1 MSNKIDYT
9 KYATN
14 TQEPNARV
22 FNTIN
27 PIEIEPEV
35 TESEANIKGFVDCR
49 KLNVRAEPSID
60 AEVVCVISEGTELL
74 IDEAES
80 TDDFYKIC
88 TAAGVEG
95 YCMGMFITVLP

>member
-9 KYATN
+9 KYSTSA
-14 TQEPNARV
+14 QEPAEPV
-22 FNTIN
+22 FK
-27 PIEIEPEV
+27 PIEPMEVAPEV
-35 TESEANIKGFVDCR
+35 AEVAKEGFVDCR
-49 KLNVRAEPSID
+49 KLNVRAEPSTD

-80 TDDFYKIC
+80 TDEFYKIC

-95 YCMGMFITVLP
+95 YCMRKFITVLP